1 MFRSHKRTHIHAHTH
16 THSNTSSGLGTAPFF
31 SPPSPAAFSSRSSTR
46 ALSFTMEGVPPLLLT
61 SICTWNAPMAV
72 AMLSRAA
79 VITSFRLLLISTT
92 ATRKKQVLCVV
103 RLWVGRRVRGWGS
116 MLCIRVC
123 VCVCVCEC
131 LCVRVFVWGRGVGQ
145 RYSVLFWS
153 WLPRSWCL
161 YLPLHLSCK
170 IQVRVVH
177 TGLPTPFQ
185 DRTCINRHL
194 HTRHVGVKLLHIHF
208 APAAGINGGK
218 ASHLNLFCHAMWR
231 SFKRFTPFANN
242 VFCL

>member
-79 VITSFRLLLISTT
+79 VITSLRLLLISTT

-123 VCVCVCEC
+123 VCVCVWVSVCAC
-131 LCVRVFVWGRGVGQ
+131 FCVGKGGGTTVQCAVLVMATEELVLVFTTAFE
-145 RYSVLFWS
+145 L
-153 WLPRSWCL
+153 
-161 YLPLHLSCK
+161 
-170 IQVRVVH
+170 
-177 TGLPTPFQ
+177 
-185 DRTCINRHL
+185 
-194 HTRHVGVKLLHIHF
+194 
-208 APAAGINGGK
+208 
-218 ASHLNLFCHAMWR
+218 
-231 SFKRFTPFANN
+231 
-242 VFCL
+242 